1 MLSARNAGPVV
12 HVLDASR
19 GVPVAQTLLDKTRS
33 LGFVEVQR
41 VGTYHMPPC
50 CTSGRAPDRMKC
62 PPCRQPHRLA
72 TVNPKLQLDWPRLQ
86 DVKEEYAEMREEF
99 LAGLEDRRYLTIAEA
114 RAKRLQVR
122 ECWCFDDGT
131 PCTCALDYVSC

>member
-1 MLSARNAGPVV
+1 MV

-33 LGFVEVQR
+33 LGFVEVRQA
-41 VGTYHMPPC
+41 GTVSKPRAACWAESLSAQC
-50 CTSGRAPDRMKC
+50 CPLMKSVAW
-62 PPCRQPHRLA
+62 RLMDFA
-72 TVNPKLQLDWPRLQ
+72 AWSRLQ

-122 ECWCFDDGT
+122 RSHCLRPACHAHVPSKVVPSSGPAGLETG
-131 PCTCALDYVSC
+131 